1 MRGSL
6 KVSTL
11 VLGLFLFFFFYS
23 LSALFHIKYRPISEI
38 QRGGVRNMIFYVH
51 LKTTVEC

>member
-6 KVSTL
+6 KVSAL
-11 VLGLFLFFFFYS
+11 VLGLFLFFFYS

>member
-6 KVSTL
+6 KVSAL
-11 VLGLFLFFFFYS
+11 VSGLFLFFFYS